1 MKQKQFR
8 VILFLITMLMGA
20 GLSFAFSIGSP
31 ALATSVFL
39 AGATTI
45 YLLKNRLK
53 EIVEDERIHQISQKA
68 SWITFQIVVISFA
81 LGGTTL
87 IAMRNTY
94 PDYINIGFFMVYVS
108 CAIMVLY
115 SLLYMHYNRK
125 YGG

>member
-31 ALATSVFL
+31 ALAISVFL
-39 AGATTI
+39 AGTTTI

-53 EIVEDERIHQISQKA
+53 EIVEDERIHQVSQKA

-94 PDYINIGFFMVYVS
+94 PGYTNIGFFMVYVS
-108 CAIMVLY
+108 CAIVVLY
-115 SLLYMHYNRK
+115 DLLYMRYNRK

>member
-8 VILFLITMLMGA
+8 IILFLIVMLMGA
-20 GLSFAFSIGSP
+20 VSSFAFSIGSP
-31 ALATSVFL
+31 TLAISIFL
-39 AGATTI
+39 AGMTVI
-45 YLLKNRLK
+45 YLLKSRR
-53 EIVEDERIHQISQKA
+53 EGIVEDERIHQISQKA

-87 IAMRNTY
+87 IAMRNSY
-94 PDYINIGFFMVYVS
+94 PGYTNIGFFMVYGS

-115 SLLYMHYNRK
+115 SLLYMHYNRE

>member
-8 VILFLITMLMGA
+8 IILFLIVMLMGA
-20 GLSFAFSIGSP
+20 VLSFAFSIGSP
-31 ALATSVFL
+31 TLAISVFL
-39 AGATTI
+39 AGMTVI
-45 YLLKNRLK
+45 YLLKSRM
-53 EIVEDERIHQISQKA
+53 EGIVEDERIHQISQKA
-68 SWITFQIVVISFA
+68 SWITFQIVVISLA

-94 PDYINIGFFMVYVS
+94 PGYTNIGFFMVYGS

-115 SLLYMHYNRK
+115 SLLYMHYNRE

>member
-8 VILFLITMLMGA
+8 IILFLIVMLMGA
-20 GLSFAFSIGSP
+20 VSSFAFSIGSP
-31 ALATSVFL
+31 TLAISVFL
-39 AGATTI
+39 AGITVT
-45 YLLKNRLK
+45 YLLKSK
-53 EIVEDERIHQISQKA
+53 MEGIVEDERIHQISQKA

-87 IAMRNTY
+87 IAMRNSY
-94 PDYINIGFFMVYVS
+94 PGYNNVGFFMVYVS

-115 SLLYMHYNRK
+115 SLLYMHYNRE

>member
-8 VILFLITMLMGA
+8 IILFLIIMLMGSGSSVA
-20 GLSFAFSIGSP
+20 ILVGSP
-31 ALATSVFL
+31 ALAISVFL
-39 AGATTI
+39 AGITVM
-45 YLLKNRLK
+45 YLLKNRV
-53 EIVEDERIHQISQKA
+53 EEVVEDERVHQISQKA
-68 SWITFQIVVISFA
+68 SRITFQIVILSFA

-94 PDYINIGFFMVYVS
+94 PGYTNLGFFMAHIS

-115 SLLYMHYNRK
+115 GLLHMYYNRE

>member
-8 VILFLITMLMGA
+8 IILFLIVMLMGA
-20 GLSFAFSIGSP
+20 VSSFAFSIGSP
-31 ALATSVFL
+31 TLAISVFV
-39 AGATTI
+39 AGITGI
-45 YLLKNRLK
+45 YLLKSK
-53 EIVEDERIHQISQKA
+53 MEGIVEDERIHQISQKA

-87 IAMRNTY
+87 IAMSNSY
-94 PDYINIGFFMVYVS
+94 PGYTNLGFFMVYVS

-115 SLLYMHYNRK
+115 SLLYMHYNRE

>member
-8 VILFLITMLMGA
+8 IILFLIVMLMGA
-20 GLSFAFSIGSP
+20 VSSFAFSIGSP
-31 ALATSVFL
+31 TLAISVFL
-39 AGATTI
+39 AGITVI
-45 YLLKNRLK
+45 YLLKSK
-53 EIVEDERIHQISQKA
+53 MEGIVEDERIHQISQKA

-87 IAMRNTY
+87 IAMRNSY
-94 PDYINIGFFMVYVS
+94 PGYTNLGFFMVYVS

-115 SLLYMHYNRK
+115 SLLYMHYNRA

>member
-1 MKQKQFR
+1 
-8 VILFLITMLMGA
+8 MLMGA
-20 GLSFAFSIGSP
+20 VLSFAFSIGSP
-31 ALATSVFL
+31 TLAISIFL
-39 AGATTI
+39 AGITAI
-45 YLLKNRLK
+45 YILKSK
-53 EIVEDERIHQISQKA
+53 IEGIVEDERIYQISQKA

-94 PDYINIGFFMVYVS
+94 PGYTNLGFFMAHIS

-115 SLLYMHYNRK
+115 GLLYMYYNRE

>member
-8 VILFLITMLMGA
+8 IILFLIVMLMGA
-20 GLSFAFSIGSP
+20 VSSFAFSIGSP
-31 ALATSVFL
+31 TLAISIFL
-39 AGATTI
+39 AGMTVI
-45 YLLKNRLK
+45 YLLKSRM
-53 EIVEDERIHQISQKA
+53 EGIVEDERIHQISQKA

-87 IAMRNTY
+87 IAMRNSY
-94 PDYINIGFFMVYVS
+94 PGYTNIGFFMVYGS

-115 SLLYMHYNRK
+115 SLLYMHYNRE